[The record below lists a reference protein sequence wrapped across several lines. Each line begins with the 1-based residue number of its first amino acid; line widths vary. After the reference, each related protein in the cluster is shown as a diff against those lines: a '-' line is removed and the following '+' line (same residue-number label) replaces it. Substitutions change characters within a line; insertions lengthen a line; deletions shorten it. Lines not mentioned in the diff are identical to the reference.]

1 MDKVFIFDFD
11 GTFYSG
17 DEMFSKLPTYIAR
30 HRRDFLPNLSD
41 EEYKQVVKENPDWKK
56 VINGCDIV
64 DMMYDFKKKYPEF
77 EISVKDFWDWQN
89 EKPDPIV
96 IDKTKVVDADFIE
109 QICEDYPVYVVSNS
123 SPTHIKFYM
132 KKLDIEPEW
141 FDDIV
146 SNRFTQKD
154 RTKKHYYERILEKEN
169 VEPHNVYVFGDSVKS
184 DLVPAKEL
192 GMNVHH
198 VKNAASI
205 KRMVKR
211 VLNKEKGKQ

>member
-1 MDKVFIFDFD
+1 MDNVFIFDFD
-11 GTFYSG
+11 GNFYSG

-169 VEPHNVYVFGDSVKS
+169 VEPHNVYVFGDSIKS

>member
-1 MDKVFIFDFD
+1 MNKVFIFDFD

-17 DEMFSKLPTYIAR
+17 DEMFSKLPAYIAR

-41 EEYKQVVKENPDWKK
+41 EEYRQVVKENPEWKK
-56 VINGCDIV
+56 AINGCDII
-64 DMMYDFKKKYPEF
+64 DLMYDFKKRYPNY

-96 IDKTKVVDADFIE
+96 IDKEQVVDADFIE
-109 QICEDYPVYVVSNS
+109 QLCADFPVYVVSNS

-132 KKLDIEPEW
+132 KKLDVEPEW

-154 RTKKHYYERILEKEN
+154 RTKKHYYECILEKEN
-169 VEPHNVYVFGDSVKS
+169 VEPQQVYVFGDSIKS

-198 VKNAASI
+198 VKNAKSI

-211 VLNKEKGKQ
+211 VLNKDKQ